1 MTETQPGQRQADK
14 AHSPRLLLS
23 LAEALTL
30 ESCSADFCGN
40 CRAGLGA
47 SNHGRGQ
54 FPAGV

>member
-14 AHSPRLLLS
+14 VYLLRLLS

-30 ESCSADFCGN
+30 ESCSTDFCGN
-40 CRAGLGA
+40 SRAGLGA
-47 SNHGRGQ
+47 SNQGRGQ